1 MAAVG
6 AQCGDN
12 PHAATHGQAMDLA
25 LLAYSGARDCDG
37 RGNAAVGSR
46 GGLHEGRRLFAVVRI
61 PDRLLCVVCI
71 PRASRAQLIP

>member
-6 AQCGDN
+6 AQRRGV
-12 PHAATHGQAMDLA
+12 AYATAHGQAMDLA

-46 GGLHEGRRLFAVVRI
+46 GGLHESRRLFIVRI
-61 PDRLLCVVCI
+61 PGRLLCVVCI

>member
-6 AQCGDN
+6 AQRRGV
-12 PHAATHGQAMDLA
+12 AYATAHGQAMDLA

-46 GGLHEGRRLFAVVRI
+46 GGLHEGRRLFAIVRI
-61 PDRLLCVVCI
+61 PDRRACVVCI
-71 PRASRAQLIP
+71 PRRGRAQLIP

>member
-46 GGLHEGRRLFAVVRI
+46 GGLHESRRLFAIVRI
-61 PDRLLCVVCI
+61 PGRLLCVVCI